1 MAVHH
6 REFPPKA
13 PLTAQQGSVTGL
25 VAICAYPFLP
35 DSPLTTRWLTPEER
49 QLAHDRLQ
57 RDQVDRVEAGSTW
70 QGLKQAVSDPRVWL
84 YMLMYNFHLSANGF
98 KNFFPS

>member
-1 MAVHH
+1 MALHH
-6 REFPPKA
+6 CEYRPSA
-13 PLTAQQGSVTGL
+13 RLTDQQGSVTGL

-57 RDQVDRVEAGSTW
+57 RDKVDRVEAGSTW
-70 QGLKQAVSDPRVWL
+70 QGLKQAVADPRVWIFA
-84 YMLMYNFHLSANGF
+84 LMFNMHLSANGF